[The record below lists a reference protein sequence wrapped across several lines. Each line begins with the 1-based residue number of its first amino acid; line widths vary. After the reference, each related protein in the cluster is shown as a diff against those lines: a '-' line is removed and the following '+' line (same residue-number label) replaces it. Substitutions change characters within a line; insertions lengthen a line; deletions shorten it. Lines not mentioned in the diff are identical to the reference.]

1 MPLVRPKLSGTIKVR
16 TYAPPQSETEC
27 RIAKGELSEDIKD
40 VAFRIGLEDSDEDP
54 LNLVNEQGLSIMGKL
69 LADQI
74 YYVSGGKVKGSDT
87 SVSCDTLPDTSV
99 IWAFDNRVLLH
110 EPRDHRSP
118 ETPYRL
124 ERSIKDLKLC
134 SRASL
139 ILPKQLLSAPLHPE
153 SKAEYCQARLAS
165 LSEICLFQD
174 RGIYKD
180 FIENGT
186 VLKNLKSD
194 VYCNE
199 KTSSDAARIS
209 AGACIDIGMKVLK
222 NISEIRV
229 NDRTLEEKRLP
240 STVGFCLVRPPGH
253 HCSFQ
258 APSGFCLINNVA
270 VSSACLLKNEF
281 VFERDGDRR
290 KPRIAILDLDVHFGE
305 GTASFVDNYDC
316 NDSSS
321 FPLLYLS
328 IHRFDSGKFY
338 PFVADGSTENTG
350 RNGSC
355 ICNIGVDTNA
365 HIPSRCYE
373 VISDFLFEKALVEI
387 FFPRLLQFMP
397 DLVFVS
403 LGFDAAYGDPLGKMS
418 VEGGFART
426 IMLLKK
432 WCMGS
437 TSATSETPVSPVP
450 IGLICVLE
458 GGYNPESVSSG
469 ITSVAH
475 VLTFPSDD
483 KDCQKFSERHVPK
496 SWSDLRQRE
505 KRRGQEKKENE
516 EEGNNGEILN
526 TAMEDDGSLL
536 SKHKAWCDSV
546 IKNAKQAHLESSKGT
561 IFK

>member
-16 TYAPPQSETEC
+16 TFTPPQSETEC
-27 RIAKGELSEDIKD
+27 QIIKGELSEDIKG
-40 VAFRIGLEDSDEDP
+40 VANRIGLEDSEEDP

-69 LADQI
+69 LADQV
-74 YYVSGGKVKGSDT
+74 YYVSGGKVKGSGT
-87 SVSCDTLPDTSV
+87 SVSCEGLPDTPV

-110 EPRDHRSP
+110 EPHDHRSP

-124 ERSIKDLKLC
+124 ERSMKDLKMC

-139 ILPKQLLSAPLHPE
+139 ILPKELLSAPLHPQN
-153 SKAEYCQARLAS
+153 KAEYCRGRLAS
-165 LSEICLFQD
+165 LSEICVFQD
-174 RGIYKD
+174 IEIYKD
-180 FIENGT
+180 FIESGT

-222 NISEIRV
+222 NVSEIRV
-229 NDRTLEEKRLP
+229 NEKICEEKGLL
-240 STVGFCLVRPPGH
+240 STAGFCLIRPPGH
-253 HCSFQ
+253 HCSSQ
-258 APSGFCLINNVA
+258 TPSGFCLINNVA
-270 VSSACLLKNEF
+270 VGSACLLKNEF
-281 VFERDGDRR
+281 VFESDGNRR

-305 GTASFVDNYDC
+305 GTASFVDNYHSK
-316 NDSSS
+316 DSDS

-338 PFVADGSTENTG
+338 PFVADGCTENTG
-350 RNGSC
+350 RNRSC

-365 HIPSRCYE
+365 HIPSRCHE
-373 VISDFLFEKALVEI
+373 VISDFLFEKALIEI

-397 DLVFVS
+397 DLIFVS

-432 WCMGS
+432 WCGGP
-437 TSATSETPVSPVP
+437 TSSFCETPVSPVP
-450 IGLICVLE
+450 VGLICVLE

-475 VLTFPSDD
+475 VLTFSSDD

-505 KRRGQEKKENE
+505 KRRDQEKKENE
-516 EEGNNGEILN
+516 EGENSGEILN
-526 TAMEDDGSLL
+526 RTMEDDSTLL
-536 SKHKAWCDSV
+536 SKHIAWCDCV
-546 IKNAKQAHLESSKGT
+546 IKNTKRTHLESLKKS
-561 IFK
+561 ISM